1 MGSEVKEWGVR
12 VQRKKGSL
20 RQSLVGTT
28 AHFNAWRSLASKVR
42 LRFVAGKRFCSY
54 LTPLIRFPLRWPIQP
69 AHGPAVSTGRQL
81 KRQRPRAR
89 CSRYHPNG
97 FGYGFELLR
106 AGRCVAG
113 QTGSKGPRCAV
124 GELLSLKFVDCLR
137 HPPGLR
143 LVNPILCG
151 PNNLGEFKAPS

>member
-81 KRQRPRAR
+81 KRQRPRAS
-89 CSRYHPNG
+89 CC
-97 FGYGFELLR
+97 FLIL
-106 AGRCVAG
+106 
-113 QTGSKGPRCAV
+113 
-124 GELLSLKFVDCLR
+124 
-137 HPPGLR
+137 PPGLSR
-143 LVNPILCG
+143 LLKFASFPQEPTGPSRCCELSGLARMKIGNPTRPAVYVCLVRS
-151 PNNLGEFKAPS
+151 PSAARTTLIRL